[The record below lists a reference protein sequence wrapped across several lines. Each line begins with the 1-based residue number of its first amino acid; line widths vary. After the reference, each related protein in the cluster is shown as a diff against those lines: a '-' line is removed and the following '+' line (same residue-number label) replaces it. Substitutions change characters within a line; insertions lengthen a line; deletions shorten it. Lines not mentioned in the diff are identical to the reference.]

1 MYDIVFISYNED
13 LADHNYKTLCE
24 RFPIAQR
31 VKGVKGIHKAHIEAA
46 EVSMTKMFW
55 VVDADA
61 QIVDDFNFD
70 YSVDQYNL
78 ETVHVWQS
86 RNPINDLQYGYGGVK
101 LLPKQLTLDMNTTTT
116 DMTTSISKNFKAIK
130 QVSNITAFN
139 SDPFSAWKSA
149 FRECVKLSSKIIDR
163 QQDNETE
170 HRLNVWCSK
179 GANRPYGDFAIE
191 GAKSGK
197 KFGTENKDKLNYIN
211 DFDWLKKHFEE
222 TCSVSTHY

>member
-1 MYDIVFISYNED
+1 MYDIVFISYNEA
-13 LADHNYKTLCE
+13 LADYNFKTLCD

-31 VKGVKGIHKAHIEAA
+31 VQGVKGIHQAHIEAA
-46 EVSMTKMFW
+46 KVAVTKMFW

-61 QIVDDFNFD
+61 RIVDDFKFNYD
-70 YSVDQYNL
+70 VDQYNL

-101 LLPKQLTLDMNTTTT
+101 LLPRQLTLDMDTNTT
-116 DMTTSISKNFKAIK
+116 DMTTSISKNFKAIT

-149 FRECVKLSSKIIDR
+149 FRESVKLISKVIDR
-163 QQDNETE
+163 NVDGETE
-170 HRLNVWCSK
+170 QRLDVWCSK
-179 GANRPYGDFAIE
+179 GADRPYGDFAIE
-191 GAKSGK
+191 GAQQGR

-222 TCSVSTHY
+222 TCSVSTYY

>member
-130 QVSNITAFN
+130 
-139 SDPFSAWKSA
+139 
-149 FRECVKLSSKIIDR
+149 LSLIHI
-163 QQDNETE
+163 
-170 HRLNVWCSK
+170 
-179 GANRPYGDFAIE
+179 
-191 GAKSGK
+191 
-197 KFGTENKDKLNYIN
+197 
-211 DFDWLKKHFEE
+211 
-222 TCSVSTHY
+222 

>member
-1 MYDIVFISYNED
+1 
-13 LADHNYKTLCE
+13 
-24 RFPIAQR
+24 
-31 VKGVKGIHKAHIEAA
+31 
-46 EVSMTKMFW
+46 
-55 VVDADA
+55 
-61 QIVDDFNFD
+61 
-70 YSVDQYNL
+70 
-78 ETVHVWQS
+78 
-86 RNPINDLQYGYGGVK
+86 
-101 LLPKQLTLDMNTTTT
+101 MNTTTT

-163 QQDNETE
+163 QQDSETE
-170 HRLNVWCSK
+170 HRLDVWCSK
-179 GANRPYGDFAIE
+179 GADRPYGDFAIE

-222 TCSVSTHY
+222 TCSVSTYY